1 MSARSFELLLETAFD
16 SPTPHVFEE
25 GAATVYHELER
36 ALREAKLSKGAGR
49 EHLSFRFERLRL
61 GVAIA
66 FVKAFLRLAD
76 NEKSKE
82 VLDVLQEALTAKNT
96 REIDKIVQKRIASFD
111 NLYHEIFVNPQREEI
126 LHLFEQ
132 TLDAGTKEE
141 LDELILD
148 GLDLL
153 SQVDWNAERNPEEDD
168 DDIEPLDEDFLK
180 SL

>member
-16 SPTPHVFEE
+16 SPKPPVFEE
-25 GAATVYHELER
+25 GAATVYTELEQ
-36 ALREAKLSKGAGR
+36 ALRDAKFSKGISR
-49 EHLSFRFERLRL
+49 EQLSFKFERLRL

-82 VLDVLQEALTAKNT
+82 VLEVLQDALKAKNS
-96 REIDKIVQKRIASFD
+96 REIDKIVQKRIAAFD

-126 LHLFEQ
+126 LHLFES

-141 LDELILD
+141 LDELIMD
-148 GLDLL
+148 GLELL
-153 SQVDWNAERNPEEDD
+153 TEVDWNPPHDTEDD
-168 DDIEPLDEDFLK
+168 DDIEPFDEDFLK

>member
-1 MSARSFELLLETAFD
+1 MYTD
-16 SPTPHVFEE
+16 
-25 GAATVYHELER
+25 LER
-36 ALREAKLSKGAGR
+36 ALREAKTSRGGSREQLSY
-49 EHLSFRFERLRL
+49 RFERLRL

-66 FVKAFLRLAD
+66 FVKAFIRLAD

-82 VLDVLQEALTAKNT
+82 VLEVLQEAVQAKNT
-96 REIDKIVQKRIASFD
+96 REIDKVVQKRIATFD

-148 GLDLL
+148 GLELL
-153 SQVDWNAERNPEEDD
+153 AEVDWDAPQNPEEDD
-168 DDIEPLDEDFLK
+168 DDAEPLDEDFLK

>member
-16 SPTPHVFEE
+16 SPSPEVFAE
-25 GAATVYHELER
+25 GATTVYTDLER
-36 ALREAKLSKGAGR
+36 ALREAKFSNGPAREQLSY
-49 EHLSFRFERLRL
+49 RFERLRL

-82 VLDVLQEALTAKNT
+82 VLEVLQEAVQAKNT
-96 REIDKIVQKRIASFD
+96 REIDKIVQKRIATFD

-148 GLDLL
+148 GLELL
-153 SQVDWNAERNPEEDD
+153 HEVDWDAPHNQEDD
-168 DDIEPLDEDFLK
+168 DDEEPLDEEFLK
-180 SL
+180 NL